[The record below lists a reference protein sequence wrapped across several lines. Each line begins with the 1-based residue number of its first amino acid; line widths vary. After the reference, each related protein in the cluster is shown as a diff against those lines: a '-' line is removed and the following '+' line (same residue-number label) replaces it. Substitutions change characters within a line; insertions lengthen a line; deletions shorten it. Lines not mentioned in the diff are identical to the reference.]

1 MLGSVMKRK
10 PLPQVCWQKPSGK
23 HEELFSAVEL
33 GLVAPCGHPAC
44 FRALGSFHVAD
55 EAIYAHV
62 MQAVGM
68 MLLCHVAQW
77 L

>member
-1 MLGSVMKRK
+1 M
-10 PLPQVCWQKPSGK
+10 
-23 HEELFSAVEL
+23 EL

-68 MLLCHVAQW
+68 MLLCRVAQW